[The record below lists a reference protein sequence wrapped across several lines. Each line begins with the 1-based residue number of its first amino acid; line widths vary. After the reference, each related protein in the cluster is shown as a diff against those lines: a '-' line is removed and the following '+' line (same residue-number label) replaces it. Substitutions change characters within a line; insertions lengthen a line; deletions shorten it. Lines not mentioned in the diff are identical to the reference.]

1 MSKNAFSN
9 KRTERRL
16 HREMSSSGAGSED
29 DHSEPGISYH
39 ERKKRCKKIYIYNYV
54 SETTD
59 ASLHGLLSTHQKLG
73 DLEINNNVD

>member
-1 MSKNAFSN
+1 MHFLIKGQKEDSTEKCLVPGLGQEMITVSLEYLTMRGKKDVKN
-9 KRTERRL
+9 
-16 HREMSSSGAGSED
+16 
-29 DHSEPGISYH
+29 
-39 ERKKRCKKIYIYNYV
+39 IYIYNYV